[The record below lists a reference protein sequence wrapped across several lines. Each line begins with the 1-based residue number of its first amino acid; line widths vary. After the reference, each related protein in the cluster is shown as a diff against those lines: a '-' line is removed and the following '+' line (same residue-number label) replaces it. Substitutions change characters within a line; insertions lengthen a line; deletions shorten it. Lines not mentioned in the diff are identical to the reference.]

1 MGGADGAGTKT
12 EIIEINSSEAKC
24 YLIKTDKQTSFFLEL
39 GLMIQYY
46 KILFSFTYL
55 DGLRFSDIRYYIQC
69 RFDLGKFLL
78 TFWSMGMKNLIH
90 PGQWTCNSVEWY
102 LELDG
107 SFSAINF
114 RIRGEICC
122 DIFYWLGCPIL
133 HFYSNI

>member
-12 EIIEINSSEAKC
+12 DIIEINSSEAKC
-24 YLIKTDKQTSFFLEL
+24 YLIKTDRQTSFFLEL
-39 GLMIQYY
+39 MLIIHRM
-46 KILFSFTYL
+46 LLFTYV
-55 DGLRFSDIRYYIQC
+55 DGLSFSGIRNYIY

-114 RIRGEICC
+114 RLRGEICC